1 MKKTY
6 TRTMMHKDLAKAMV
20 TLEIYEGDKYTAKCI
35 EDLGEQSEL
44 VYKGIK
50 DWTVVEGGAEAEAIE
65 NLYGIC
71 DEHHEYLII
80 TLANG
85 TKATFRNSHVAMF
98 II

>member
-6 TRTMMHKDLAKAMV
+6 TRTMMHADLTKVTV
-20 TLEIYEGDKYTAKCI
+20 TLKIYDGDKYAAKCI

-80 TLANG
+80 TLVNS
-85 TKATFRNSHVAMF
+85 TKATFRNSHVDMF
-98 II
+98 IW